1 MKVHNYLRSR
11 TKRSKKP
18 QKEII
23 KLVLR
28 IYNVNNYIVIVEKM
42 AHYNVQSS
50 TRVTNHVKKGLLVQL
65 RTQAKKNNFYFFN
78 NFWHY
83 NTTDSSI
90 TRRTEIK
97 ILHLNTKTPT

>member
-18 QKEII
+18 QIEII

-50 TRVTNHVKKGLLVQL
+50 TRVTIDQSCQKRVTGP
-65 RTQAKKNNFYFFN
+65 
-78 NFWHY
+78 
-83 NTTDSSI
+83 TTDSG
-90 TRRTEIK
+90 K
-97 ILHLNTKTPT
+97 KTTFISLIISGIIIPLTPA